1 MDVEHSEPKIEL
13 EKNRRNEPQIIFPDA
28 PEEESRRKLLML
40 EKYVRIHH
48 KTDQIMG
55 GNE

>member
-13 EKNRRNEPQIIFPDA
+13 EKNRRNEPQIVFPDA

-48 KTDQIMG
+48 KNDQIMG